1 MTQIKGLI
9 FDTTA
14 NNTGLHRGAC
24 IKIEEALGTELVWI
38 ACRHHIMEIMLSDVF
53 SCIFGPSG
61 GPESKL
67 FKRFQKEWP
76 SINQGAFA
84 AATDELFQD
93 TVLCRLRQDMLD
105 YLPRVLNAQQPR
117 DDYQEFLRLSLWFL
131 GGAGENVSF
140 RAPGPTHHARWMG
153 KGIYVLKIFLFQAQF
168 KLTPREA
175 RNITTM
181 ALFVSLV
188 YIRQWNEASLGIRAP
203 YNDIELLSLLKTY
216 PNQMVASKASAA
228 ICRHLWFLSEHLVA
242 LAFFDERVT
251 METKE
256 KMVQNLQRPQLPD
269 CPRRLQIKDK
279 GEHLKLEDLVTK
291 RTSSFFD
298 VLIEGGIATS
308 QTFLKKP
315 PGQWTD
321 DPLYNDLRARSSQL
335 KVVND
340 TAERGIS
347 LIQKYNETLTKD
359 EDQKQFLL
367 RLVSN
372 HHKMIPTPTKA
383 AVQS

>member
-1 MTQIKGLI
+1 
-9 FDTTA
+9 
-14 NNTGLHRGAC
+14 
-24 IKIEEALGTELVWI
+24 
-38 ACRHHIMEIMLSDVF
+38 
-53 SCIFGPSG
+53 
-61 GPESKL
+61 
-67 FKRFQKEWP
+67 
-76 SINQGAFA
+76 
-84 AATDELFQD
+84 
-93 TVLCRLRQDMLD
+93 
-105 YLPRVLNAQQPR
+105 
-117 DDYQEFLRLSLWFL
+117 
-131 GGAGENVSF
+131 
-140 RAPGPTHHARWMG
+140 
-153 KGIYVLKIFLFQAQF
+153 
-168 KLTPREA
+168 
-175 RNITTM
+175 M